1 MTHARLT
8 VRNLAVAAVM
18 LVLPGLSV
26 AAAVQG
32 DGTTARKRELPG
44 PVRIEIEQQ
53 PDGFTINQK
62 LRISAAT
69 QSGHDAGLR
78 MIEQESYDP
87 GIAALRRVTEQLPE
101 AAAAYINLGIA
112 QARNDELDQA
122 EASLMKALELSP
134 RHPVAYNELGLVQRR
149 KGEFPAARRSYES
162 ALGVFPG
169 FHYAHRNLGVLCDL
183 YLGDT
188 SCALRH
194 YEAYMQAVPGDDE
207 VGKWVAELRS
217 RTQKGVSP

>member
-1 MTHARLT
+1 MMHARLT
-8 VRNLAVAAVM
+8 VRGLAVAAVM
-18 LVLPGLSV
+18 LVLPGLSA

-32 DGTTARKRELPG
+32 DGTTARKHELPG
-44 PVRIEIEQQ
+44 PVRIEIQQQ

-78 MIEQESYDP
+78 MIEQESYGP
-87 GIAALRRVTEQLPE
+87 GITALQRVTEQVPE

-112 QARNDELDQA
+112 QARKGELDQA
-122 EASLMKALELSP
+122 EASLMRALELYP

-162 ALGVFPG
+162 ALSVFPG

-188 SCALRH
+188 GCALRH
-194 YEAYMQAVPGDDE
+194 YEAYMRAVPDDDE
-207 VGKWVAELRS
+207 VGKWVAELQS
-217 RTQKGVSP
+217 RTQKGVNP